1 MTAPAGTTVRGRGP
15 LDRILALQG
24 AVAGALVG
32 VLAAAVGWAAAN
44 RVLEGG
50 NWGTDRVTAVTVTA
64 WILGFN
70 LGVGTWNAPIG
81 WLLGWD
87 PGPDALAAEAGVG
100 RGRSRYWRF
109 CTDHKVVG
117 IQYLVLAMA
126 LLAVGGVGAVLIRT
140 QLLTP
145 HSSFLTPTAYGD
157 LVTLHGLCMVIGVLL
172 LIIGPFASFVLPL
185 MIGARTVALPRLNAM
200 GLWIMA
206 SASVCLVSTIVIG
219 GADVGWTV
227 YAPLSDQASP
237 ATTALALA
245 LVGLVV
251 CLVASGINTV
261 VTVVRLRAPGMTG
274 TRMPVLPWGTAV
286 ATALALASVPG
297 VLLVMTL
304 VLTDRTMGTSFF
316 LAPQGGSSELY
327 EIAFWITGQPLLYV
341 LLVPPMAAVLEV
353 ASTFARR
360 PVFNPRLAV
369 AGMVAVAVIS
379 LATLGHHLYTT
390 GLSTTLTASSMVLTE
405 LIAVPVGVVVLCV
418 LGTVWRGS
426 IWARLPMYFVY
437 LFLWDI
443 LVGGVSGAL
452 LGNPTADRGFHG
464 GMVVTAH
471 LHFTM
476 VGSVLVAAT
485 AGLCYWFPKLTGRML
500 DERLGRAAFWMIA
513 VGIQVTFLAQFWAG
527 AQGMPRRV
535 AWYEP
540 IFRTA
545 NDVSTAGAYLLTA
558 GWVVLLWAL
567 VWSRRN
573 GRVAT
578 GDPWQARTLE
588 WRTPTPV
595 PLRNFPV
602 TPVVTGPPYATV
614 RPTPDPGRQGAEPAV
629 AEPAVAAPSG
639 GEHR

>member
-1 MTAPAGTTVRGRGP
+1 MTAAAGAGDRGRGR
-15 LDRILALQG
+15 LARILALQG
-24 AVAGALVG
+24 AVAGVVLG
-32 VLAAAVGWAAAN
+32 VLGGAVGWVAAN
-44 RVLEGG
+44 QVLEGG
-50 NWGTDRVTAVTVTA
+50 NWGTDRVTAVTMGA

-81 WLLGWD
+81 WLLGWE
-87 PGPDALAAEAGVG
+87 PGPDVLAAEAGGG

-117 IQYLVLAMA
+117 LQFTVLAMV

-140 QLLTP
+140 QLLSP
-145 HSSFLTPTAYGD
+145 HSSFLSPTAYGD

-172 LIIGPFASFVLPL
+172 LIVGPFASFVVPL
-185 MIGARTVALPRLNAM
+185 MIGARTVALPRINAM
-200 GLWIMA
+200 GLWIMV
-206 SASVCLVSTIVIG
+206 SATACLVSTIVIG
-219 GADVGWTV
+219 GADVGWTA
-227 YAPLSDQASP
+227 YAPLADQASP
-237 ATTALALA
+237 ATTALGVA
-245 LVGLVV
+245 VIGLVV
-251 CLVASGINTV
+251 CLVTTGINTV

-274 TRMPVLPWGTAV
+274 VRMPMLPWGTAV
-286 ATALALASVPG
+286 GTALALASVPG

-316 LAPQGGSSELY
+316 VAPQGGSAELY

-360 PVFNPRLAV
+360 PVFNPRLVV
-369 AGMVAVAVIS
+369 AGFVTVAVIS

-405 LIAVPVGVVVLCV
+405 LIAVPVGVVLLCV

-426 IWARLPMYFVY
+426 LWARLPMYFVY
-437 LFLWDI
+437 LFLWDM

-452 LGNPTADRGFHG
+452 LGNPTVDRDFHG

-476 VGSVLVAAT
+476 VGSVLVGAT
-485 AGLCYWFPKLTGRML
+485 AGLCYWYPKLTGRML
-500 DERLGRAAFWMIA
+500 EERLGKAAFWMIA
-513 VGIQVTFLAQFWAG
+513 LGMQVTFLAQFWAG
-527 AQGMPRRV
+527 AEGMPRRV
-535 AWYEP
+535 VWYDVA
-540 IFRTA
+540 FRTP
-545 NDVSTAGAYLLTA
+545 NEVSTAGAYLLTA

-567 VWSRRN
+567 VWSLRN
-573 GRVAT
+573 GRVAAA
-578 GDPWQARTLE
+578 DPWRARTLE

-602 TPVVTGPPYATV
+602 TPVVTGPPYATTGT
-614 RPTPDPGRQGAEPAV
+614 TPAGGDHEEAPAV
-629 AEPAVAAPSG
+629 VAATG
-639 GEHR
+639 GERR